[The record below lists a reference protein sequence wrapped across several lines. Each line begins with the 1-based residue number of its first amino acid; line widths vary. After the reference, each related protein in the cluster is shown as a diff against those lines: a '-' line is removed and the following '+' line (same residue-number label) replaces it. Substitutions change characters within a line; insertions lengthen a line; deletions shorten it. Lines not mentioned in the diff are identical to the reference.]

1 MMTGI
6 LDKIFADKAEEL
18 ETAKRQTPLKDLKDK
33 IQSQREVKNIL
44 PVLRKDGSSRIIAEI
59 KRRTPFLGDLRK
71 DFDPVDIARVYAD
84 NGAAA
89 ISVLTESTHFGG
101 QLDFLEQIDVGV
113 PLLRKDFL
121 SDEYQVYES
130 RAWGAD
136 FFLLIATQLD
146 KNHIADLMGL
156 GRELNMTALVETHT
170 EWDMEKAIEAEAALV
185 GINNRDLKTGKT
197 DLNIA
202 RRLVKMGNEIPDT
215 IMVCESGINSRREIE
230 EFEALGIHAFLIG
243 GSLMKSDN
251 IPEKLKDLLGYG
263 KTQAA
268 G

>member
-1 MMTGI
+1 MTGI

-18 ETAKRQTPLKDLKDK
+18 EAAKRKTPLKDLKDK

-44 PVLRKDGSSRIIAEI
+44 PVLRKEGSSRIIAEI
-59 KRRTPFLGDLRK
+59 KRRTPFLDDLRK
-71 DFDPVDIARVYAD
+71 DFDPVDIADVYAD

-101 QLDFLEQIDVGV
+101 HLDFLEQIHVGV

-121 SDEYQVYES
+121 FDEYQVYES

-136 FFLLIATQLD
+136 FFLLIATQLE

-156 GRELNMTALVETHT
+156 GKELHLTALVETHT

-202 RRLVKMGNEIPDT
+202 RRLVKMGNEIPDI

>member
-1 MMTGI
+1 MTGI

-18 ETAKRQTPLKDLKDK
+18 EAAKRKTPLKDLKDK

-59 KRRTPFLGDLRK
+59 KRRTPFLDDLRK
-71 DFDPVDIARVYAD
+71 DFDPVEIAGVYED

-89 ISVLTESTHFGG
+89 ISVLTESRYFGG
-101 QLDFLEQIDVGV
+101 HLDFLKQIHVGV

-121 SDEYQVYES
+121 FDEYQVYES

-136 FFLLIATQLD
+136 FFLLIATQLE

-156 GRELNMTALVETHT
+156 GKELHLTALVETHT
-170 EWDMEKAIEAEAALV
+170 EWDMEKAIEADAALV
-185 GINNRDLKTGKT
+185 GINNRDLQTGKT

-202 RRLVKMGNEIPDT
+202 RRLVKMGNQIPDI

>member
-1 MMTGI
+1 MTGI

-18 ETAKRQTPLKDLKDK
+18 ETAKRKTPLKDLKDK

-44 PVLRKDGSSRIIAEI
+44 PVLRKDGRSRIIAEI
-59 KRRTPFLGDLRK
+59 KRRTPFLDDLRK
-71 DFDPVDIARVYAD
+71 DFDPVDIAGVYAD

-89 ISVLTESTHFGG
+89 ISVLTESRYFGG
-101 QLDFLEQIDVGV
+101 HLDFLEQIHVGV

-121 SDEYQVYES
+121 FDEYQVYES

-136 FFLLIATQLD
+136 FFLLIATQLE

-156 GRELNMTALVETHT
+156 GKELHLTALVETHT

-202 RRLVKMGNEIPDT
+202 RRLVKMGNEIPDI